1 LRTVEKQ
8 AYFEYNVYTC
18 AFTSSK
24 NMNHLYTIEKAI
36 FYIGNS
42 ELMQLS
48 KKIGSTIHVITEVVE
63 AFKSTC
69 STHPIVSIV
78 MLCYNGDL

>member
-1 LRTVEKQ
+1 
-8 AYFEYNVYTC
+8 
-18 AFTSSK
+18 
-24 NMNHLYTIEKAI
+24 MNHLYTIEKAI

-42 ELMQLS
+42 ESMQLS
-48 KKIGSTIHVITEVVE
+48 KQIRSTVHVITEVVE

-78 MLCYNGDL
+78 MLCYNGDLWMGLSLLDLNTEACVVYANYTKH